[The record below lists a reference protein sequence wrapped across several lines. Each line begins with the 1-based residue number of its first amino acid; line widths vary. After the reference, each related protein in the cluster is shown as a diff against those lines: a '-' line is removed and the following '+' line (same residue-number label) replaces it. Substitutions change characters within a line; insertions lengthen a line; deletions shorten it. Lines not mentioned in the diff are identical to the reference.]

1 MLKRHGLKKGLS
13 LVLVFCLILSLMPTV
28 ALAQE
33 PTASTGTET
42 TVGVTGDETTTPP
55 TEGETTPPTE
65 GETTPPTEGET
76 TPPTEGETTPP
87 TEGETTP
94 PTEGETT
101 PPTEGETTPPT
112 GGETTPPTEGETT
125 PPAGGETTPPA
136 EGETTPPAEG
146 DPGMTDEPGTVE
158 EPPITDQDIPHMQTK
173 PADGESAY
181 TPFDAWV
188 GESDH
193 FRIPALVTTESGRLI
208 AAADARWDGTGDGY
222 GLDTIVA
229 YSTPTYSGDVWKYTY
244 ANYLGDN
251 GNKINSSSTAFID
264 PALAADGN
272 TIYMLVDL
280 FPGGVMISNAQK
292 GTGFDAQGRLLLK
305 KSGESAYD
313 YYVGEFVDGYASI
326 FTADNTMVDGYEVD
340 EYYNLYSKDGVS
352 NVFFADAAFQV
363 FPTSYLYLT
372 TSTDGGKEWSA
383 PQLLNAD
390 VKRDDE
396 AFYGVGP
403 GRGLVTSDGTIMFP
417 CYVYDG
423 QYGQRSSFIYLD
435 KDSGTWQRTPD
446 IDATWTNWWSSES
459 QLVELSDHT
468 IRSFFRNGTGKIC
481 YADYNRSTGSWSASV
496 STGISVESNC
506 QISAITYSE
515 TINGQQAILLSCP
528 SDFGRANG
536 KIYVMLVGEGN
547 ALTELTAFSVNS
559 GYFGY
564 SCLTELKDGRI
575 AILYEGDE
583 NFASMDF
590 ARYAIEDVVG
600 VDAQIGDNVKVTDKQ
615 SGVSV
620 VAPNLESITIEKDQ
634 TVDKLEGTDRPY
646 VAYDFTLTTEGGMAY
661 TDAARVYIPAEELPG
676 NLENPVG
683 FVVDNED
690 GSIKEISGYFT
701 EDGAYFVFEMPH
713 FSVGGVAGD
722 PVETSLDYKN
732 QETIKL
738 VENGTWEQTFAGD
751 LALVTEGLL
760 DEEIATVSKDTNVTG
775 STTRYWV
782 EKITSPQSG
791 TAYVI
796 EKDGKYLTE
805 GLGLTTKPEEAAQ
818 WTWDGSKLHSGSNYL
833 RYKNRLTTTTGS
845 DHATIW
851 NVSDGVFTYTYNVLW
866 WEETYTLG
874 QAYLLKSE
882 EIPGGPQT
890 TIMVEARSEGETQFA
905 LGDPATGTL
914 YTVQVEPKPDVVLG
928 DNLLD
933 PNNSNRAIT
942 KLTTSVG
949 VSYQLSAPDVPY
961 GGSVDWTSSND
972 SIATVSN
979 GYITGRGV
987 GDAEITA
994 TVKDSGGNPVAVY
1007 TIPVTVLQGSGSNRG
1022 GLVNIYISEITD
1034 TTVYYNFN
1042 CTTNMT
1048 EVRQGELL
1056 YVRYSGNMSI
1066 DFFGA
1071 PNEGYALT
1079 RMSATNSQG
1088 NYQALN
1094 SSNPTQ
1100 TDFYNQEGTAGYFQR
1115 SVFGD
1120 HAVQQM
1126 IKAAL
1131 NKNCDGGLGF
1141 TRQDGSDV
1149 GSDLTFRSEKLPT
1162 VSKEV
1167 VSVNGVDYTPGMIA
1181 HQGEVVRFKITV
1193 TQYACENA
1201 ITYTSPVLTDLLDG
1215 AVFEGSHSSVITPT
1229 LSNGVLWQD
1238 QVKEYFVNYTIKES
1252 DLDTTIVN
1260 KAQLSYTYKSQ
1271 YSSGSFGGTAED
1283 QAEISAVTFEP
1294 KSIVVDFG
1302 LPVVMDFSGKDDHGR
1317 YNLANG
1323 WAEYGDVSVSGNVVT
1338 YTPNT
1343 VLTGVDTVTL
1353 VNEKGGR
1360 YTFDVYPATTVYYE
1374 EGFAT
1379 PSGFSAGSRGT
1390 GKQTF
1395 SVTGSGFHYG
1405 YDEAYTGYVGESN
1418 RTAMTSS
1425 HAGDSAIFEFT
1436 GTGVEIYANCT
1447 PTSGTVLIQVSQGAK
1462 TIKTLLVDTA
1472 MVNGHSNATDFQAKN
1487 GYNVPIA
1494 SLLNLSNSPEEY
1506 TVEITN
1512 VENKGKV
1519 GTVSLDGF
1527 RVHGTLNTNNAVYT
1541 QDGENDPAFVQLR
1554 DVVLA
1559 GVPTTGSQYAQQIAV
1574 NAMSQVYA
1582 SGHDT
1587 RVVVLEQSGGGIA
1600 VSQDLLDFGPKNELY
1615 LAAGQSV
1622 TFKLNSKAQIGLR
1635 ALDQQVSYK
1644 INSEEKTLN
1653 SSTDMFTKGY
1663 EGSVTITNNGDGI
1676 LAITQIKAV
1685 NGIDSAEAKEN
1696 TLVLQ
1701 PLTAD
1706 DLVPALVAMGCS
1718 LSDEDF

>member
-13 LVLVFCLILSLMPTV
+13 LVLVFCLILSLMPV

-33 PTASTGTET
+33 PTATAGTGT
-42 TVGVTGDETTTPP
+42 TVGVTEGETTTPP

-76 TPPTEGETTPP
+76 TPPTDGETTPPTDGETTPPTDGETTPP

-94 PTEGETT
+94 PTDGETTPPTDGETT
-101 PPTEGETTPPT
+101 PPTEGDT
-112 GGETTPPTEGETT
+112 
-125 PPAGGETTPPA
+125 
-136 EGETTPPAEG
+136 
-146 DPGMTDEPGTVE
+146 GMTDEPGTVE
-158 EPPITDQDIPHMQTK
+158 EPPITAQDIPHMQTK

-181 TPFDAWV
+181 QPFDAGV

-193 FRIPALVTTESGRLI
+193 FRIPALVTTKSGRLV

-229 YSTPTYSGDVWKYTY
+229 YSTPKYSGDVWKYTY

-264 PALAADGN
+264 PALAVAGN

-280 FPGGVMISNAQK
+280 FPGGVMISNTQK
-292 GTGFDAQGRLLLK
+292 GTGFDAQGHLLLK
-305 KSGESAYD
+305 KSGESSYD

-326 FTADNTMVDGYEVD
+326 YAADGNVVDGYEVD

-396 AFYGVGP
+396 TFYGVGP

-459 QLVELSDHT
+459 QLVELSDGT
-468 IRSFFRNGTGKIC
+468 IRSFFRNGTGTIC
-481 YADYNRSTGSWSASV
+481 YADYNRSTYSWSASV

-528 SDFGRANG
+528 SGSGRANG

-564 SCLTELKDGRI
+564 SCLTELQDGRI
-575 AILYEGDE
+575 AILYEGDK

-600 VDAQIGDNVKVTDKQ
+600 VDAQIGDNVKVTDEV

-620 VAPNLESITIEKDQ
+620 VAPDLESISIKKDQ
-634 TVDKLEGTDRPY
+634 TVDSLEGTDRPY
-646 VAYDFTLTTEGGMAY
+646 VAYDFALTTEGGVAY
-661 TDAARVYIPAEELPG
+661 SQAARVYIPAEELPG
-676 NLENPVG
+676 NLEDPVG
-683 FVVDNED
+683 FVVNDD
-690 GSIKEISGYFT
+690 GSIKECAGYFT

-713 FSVGGVAGD
+713 FSVGGVVGD
-722 PVETSLDYKN
+722 AVEASLDYKN

-760 DEEIATVSKDTNVTG
+760 DEEIAVVTRETDISD

-796 EKDGKYLTE
+796 EKDGEYLTE

-833 RYKNRLTTTTGS
+833 RYKNRLTTTTRS
-845 DHATIW
+845 DQATIW
-851 NVSDGVFTYTYNVLW
+851 DVSDGVFTYTYDVLW

-994 TVKDSGGNPVAVY
+994 TVKDPGGNPVAVY
-1007 TIPVTVLQGSGSNRG
+1007 TIPVTVLQGSGSAYGR
-1022 GLVNIYISEITD
+1022 LVNMYVAEVKD
-1034 TTVYYNFN
+1034 TTAYYNFN
-1042 CTTNMT
+1042 CTTEMT
-1048 EVRQGELL
+1048 PVQEGELI
-1056 YVRYSGNMSI
+1056 YVMTDSSSNMSI
-1066 DFFGA
+1066 DFFAA
-1071 PNEGYALT
+1071 PEDGYALT
-1079 RMSATNSQG
+1079 FMNAPGSQG
-1088 NYQALN
+1088 DYMALN
-1094 SSNPTQ
+1094 NEDPTK
-1100 TDFYNQEGTAGYFQR
+1100 TDFYTAENAAGQQQIDAFGGYR
-1115 SVFGD
+1115 
-1120 HAVQQM
+1120 VQQM
-1126 IKAAL
+1126 IKAAMNL
-1131 NKNCDGGLGF
+1131 GCDGGMGF
-1141 TRQDGSDV
+1141 TRRNPDGVAFDV
-1149 GSDLTFRSEKLPT
+1149 SFRSEKLPT
-1162 VSKEV
+1162 VTKEV

-1181 HQGEVVRFKITV
+1181 HEGEVVRFKITV

-1201 ITYTSPVLTDLLDG
+1201 ITYTSPVLTDLLNG
-1215 AVFEGSHSSVITPT
+1215 AVFEGSYSNVITPT
-1229 LSNGVLWQD
+1229 LSNGALWQD

-1260 KAQLSYTYKSQ
+1260 KAQLSYTYQSQ

-1302 LPVVMDFSGKDDHGR
+1302 LPVEMDFSGKDDHGR
-1317 YNLANG
+1317 YDLADG
-1323 WAEYGDVSVSGNVVT
+1323 WAKYGDVSVSGNVVT

-1379 PSGFSAGSRGT
+1379 PSGFSAGSTGT

-1405 YDEAYTGYVGESN
+1405 YDEAYTGYVDESN
-1418 RTAMTSS
+1418 QTAMTSS

-1462 TIKTLLVDTA
+1462 TVKTLLVDTA
-1472 MVNGHSNATDFQAKN
+1472 MKAGGSNATKFQAVN

-1494 SLLNLSNSPEEY
+1494 SLLDLSNSPEEY

-1554 DVVLA
+1554 DAVLA
-1559 GVPTTGSQYAQQIAV
+1559 GVDTTGSQYAKQIAA

-1582 SGHDT
+1582 SDHN
-1587 RVVVLEQSGGGIA
+1587 VSIVVLEQSGGGIE
-1600 VSQDLLDFGPKNELY
+1600 VGQDLLDFGPKNELY
-1615 LAAGQSV
+1615 LKKGQTV
-1622 TFKLNSKAQIGLR
+1622 TFTLTQKAQIGLR
-1635 ALDQQVSYK
+1635 ALDQQVSYE
-1644 INSEEKTLN
+1644 INNGGVQTLN

-1685 NGIDSAEAKEN
+1685 NGIDSSEAKEN

-1706 DLVPALVAMGCS
+1706 DLVPALVAMGCK

>member
-13 LVLVFCLILSLMPTV
+13 LVLVFCLILSLMPV

-33 PTASTGTET
+33 PTATAGTGT
-42 TVGVTGDETTTPP
+42 TVGVTEGETTTPP
-55 TEGETTPPTE
+55 TEGGGETTTPPTEGETTPPTDGETTPPTE
-65 GETTPPTEGET
+65 GETTPPTEGDT
-76 TPPTEGETTPP
+76 
-87 TEGETTP
+87 
-94 PTEGETT
+94 
-101 PPTEGETTPPT
+101 
-112 GGETTPPTEGETT
+112 
-125 PPAGGETTPPA
+125 
-136 EGETTPPAEG
+136 
-146 DPGMTDEPGTVE
+146 GMTDEPGTVE
-158 EPPITDQDIPHMQTK
+158 EPPITAQDIPHMQTK

-181 TPFDAWV
+181 TPFDAGV

-193 FRIPALVTTESGRLI
+193 FRIPALVTTKSGKLV

-229 YSTPTYSGDVWKYTY
+229 YSTPKYSGDVWKYTY

-264 PALAADGN
+264 PALAVAGN

-280 FPGGVMISNAQK
+280 FPGGVMISNTQK
-292 GTGFDAQGRLLLK
+292 GTGFDAQGHLLLK
-305 KSGESAYD
+305 KSGESSYD

-326 FTADNTMVDGYEVD
+326 YAADGNVVDGYEVD

-383 PQLLNAD
+383 PKLLNAD
-390 VKRDDE
+390 VKHDGE

-403 GRGLVTSDGTIMFP
+403 GRGLVAKDGTIMFP
-417 CYVYDG
+417 CYSYGDWG
-423 QYGQRSSFIYLD
+423 QFGQKSSFIYSAD
-435 KDSGTWQRTPD
+435 GGETWSRTDDVPD
-446 IDATWTNWWSSES
+446 APGMINKWSSEN
-459 QLVELSDHT
+459 QLVELSDGT
-468 IRSFFRNGTGKIC
+468 IRCFFRNGTGNIC
-481 YADYNRSTGSWSASV
+481 YADYNGTWSSSV

-528 SDFGRANG
+528 SGSGRANG

-547 ALTELTAFSVNS
+547 TMTELTAFSVNS

-564 SCLTELKDGRI
+564 SCLTELQDGRI
-575 AILYEGDE
+575 AILYEGSED
-583 NFASMDF
+583 FVDLTF

-600 VDAQIGDNVKVTDKQ
+600 ADAQIGNNKTVTDEA

-620 VAPNLESITIEKDQ
+620 VAPDLVSVTVQKDQ
-634 TVDKLEGTDRPY
+634 TVEKLEGTDRPY
-646 VAYDFTLTTEGGMAY
+646 VAYDFALTTEGGVAY
-661 TDAARVYIPAEELPG
+661 SQAARVYIPAEELPW
-676 NLENPVG
+676 NLEDPKG
-683 FVVDNED
+683 FVVNED
-690 GSIKEISGYFT
+690 GSIKECAGYFT

-713 FSVGGVAGD
+713 FSTGGVVGD
-722 PVETSLDYKN
+722 AVEASLDYKN

-760 DEEIATVSKDTNVTG
+760 DEEIAVVTRETDSSD
-775 STTRYWV
+775 STMRYWV

-833 RYKNRLTTTTGS
+833 RWYNAGYDFWPVWQLGTTTDPGS
-845 DHATIW
+845 ATEW
-851 NVSDGVFTYTYNVLW
+851 TERSGSFSCNYRYLGQK
-866 WEETYTLG
+866 TYTLG

-1007 TIPVTVLQGSGSNRG
+1007 TIPVAVLQGSGSAYGR
-1022 GLVNIYISEITD
+1022 LVNMYVAEVKD
-1034 TTVYYNFN
+1034 TTAYYNFN
-1042 CTTNMT
+1042 CTTEMT
-1048 EVRQGELL
+1048 PVQEGELI
-1056 YVRYSGNMSI
+1056 YVMTDSSSNMSI
-1066 DFFGA
+1066 DFFAA
-1071 PNEGYALT
+1071 PDDGYALT
-1079 RMSATNSQG
+1079 FMNAPGSKG
-1088 NYQALN
+1088 DYMALN
-1094 SSNPTQ
+1094 NEDPTK
-1100 TDFYNQEGTAGYFQR
+1100 TDFYTAENAAGQQQIDAFGGYR
-1115 SVFGD
+1115 
-1120 HAVQQM
+1120 VQQM
-1126 IKAAL
+1126 IKAAMNL
-1131 NKNCDGGLGF
+1131 GCDGGMGF
-1141 TRQDGSDV
+1141 TRQNPDGVAFDV
-1149 GSDLTFRSEKLPT
+1149 SFRSEKLPT
-1162 VSKEV
+1162 VTKEV

-1181 HQGEVVRFKITV
+1181 HEGEVVRFKITV

-1201 ITYTSPVLTDLLDG
+1201 ITYTSPVLTDLLNG
-1215 AVFEGSHSSVITPT
+1215 AVFEGSYSNVITPT
-1229 LSNGVLWQD
+1229 LSNGALWQD

-1260 KAQLSYTYKSQ
+1260 KAQLSYTYQSQ

-1317 YNLANG
+1317 YNLAAGESALGN
-1323 WAEYGDVSVSGNVVT
+1323 SVKVENNVVT
-1338 YTPNT
+1338 YTPT
-1343 VLTGVDTVTL
+1343 KVFTQKDTVTL

-1379 PSGFSAGSRGT
+1379 ANGFFGGNRGT

-1405 YDEAYTGYVGESN
+1405 YDEAYTGYVDESN
-1418 RTAMTSS
+1418 QTAMTSS

-1447 PTSGTVLIQVSQGAK
+1447 PTSGTVLIQVSQGPK

-1472 MVNGHSNATDFQAKN
+1472 MKAGGSNATKFQAVN

-1494 SLLNLSNSPEEY
+1494 SLLNLSKSPEDY

-1512 VENKGKV
+1512 VKKDNKTSA

-1541 QDGENDPAFVQLR
+1541 KDGENDPAFVQLR

-1559 GVPTTGSQYAQQIAV
+1559 GVDTTGSQYAKQIAA

-1635 ALDQQVSYK
+1635 ALDQQVSYE
-1644 INSEEKTLN
+1644 INNGGVQTLN

-1685 NGIDSAEAKEN
+1685 NGIDSSEAKEN

-1706 DLVPALVAMGCS
+1706 DLVPALVAMGCK